1 MYLNCHSYYSL
12 RYGTFS
18 EIELLKLAVENNID
32 TIALTDINNTSACLN
47 FIQQAKKFNIK
58 PVVGVDFRNGNSQQ
72 FVAIA
77 KSNKGF
83 ENINRYL
90 STFLESKTAIPDQP
104 EFLEDVFIMY
114 PFEKALE
121 LNLTSFKENEFVGI
135 SIAEI
140 NKLRFSYL
148 KKYEDKLVIQQ
159 QVTIRNKSDFNAHRL
174 LRAIDNNTLLSKL
187 STSEQCLTTDKMY
200 SATVLQQY
208 FIEFPFVLENTKTLL
223 QQCILHFG
231 FDKLREN
238 QNLNLYYNS
247 FEEDCKQLIELCN
260 TKLEKRYQNPT
271 QQVQDRL
278 QKELKVIIELKFVSF
293 FLINYDIVSYAK
305 SKGYF
310 HVGRGSGA
318 NSIVAY
324 IIGITDVDPVELD
337 LYFERFINPFRASPP
352 DFDIDFSWKD
362 RDDVT
367 NYIFTRFKNTAL
379 LATYNTFKYKAVI
392 RELGKVFGLPKEEI
406 DKLSKTSKQQK
417 TFLNTAETPQNKAL
431 QQGSNKKATDLQQK
445 INKAATEKQQE
456 SNSFATVY
464 QQQEIDSIAKLVL
477 KYGKLIEGF
486 PNYISVHSAGIL
498 ILEKPIHYYSATHLP
513 PKGYPT
519 VQFDM
524 NIADDVGVFKFDILG
539 QRGLAKI
546 KEALEIIKTNRPN
559 DPPIDIT
566 DVEKFKKDE
575 KINHLLK
582 SGGAIGAYYVESPAM
597 RGLMQKLQTQD
608 YLGLVAASS
617 IIRPGVSG
625 SGMKDEF
632 IKRHRFPEK
641 RKEANPILLEIMPE
655 TYGVMVYQ
663 EDVMKVASKF
673 ADLTLGEADVLRRG
687 MSGKYRS
694 LSEFKAVED
703 KFVSNC
709 RKKGHQD
716 ALIFEVW
723 NQIKSFAGYAFPK
736 GHSASYAVESYQ
748 SLFLKCYYPIE
759 FMVAVLNNGGGFY
772 SAAHYIHEARMKGA
786 IIELPCINKSNHPNI
801 VIDTTIYL
809 GFGYLKS
816 LEHLV
821 IQRLLTE
828 RQLHGNYTSLED
840 FIDRVV
846 ISIEQ
851 LTILIR
857 IDAFQFTGKSKTQL
871 LWQAIFKLNAT
882 KQKTKQSQLF
892 KIQHTKYELPKLESH
907 WIENVYDEL
916 ELLGFTIHD
925 YFKLV
930 SEPLLP
936 SIKAKEMIDFENQ
949 NVLIYGL
956 LVTTRY
962 NTTSQ
967 NKLMRLSTFI
977 DIDGNYFDAVHFTN
991 VVHLYTI
998 NGIGIYGCYG
1008 KITNRYGFC
1017 SMNVIQSKKMGIVC
1031 DPKS

>member
-1 MYLNCHSYYSL
+1 MYLNCHTYYSL

-18 EIELLKLAVENNID
+18 EIELLELAKENNIKS
-32 TIALTDINNTSACLN
+32 IALTDINNTSACMN
-47 FIQQAKKFNIK
+47 FIQQAKKYNIK
-58 PVVGVDFRNGNSQQ
+58 PVIGVDFRNGNSQQ
-72 FVAIA
+72 FVALA
-77 KSNKGF
+77 KSNVGF
-83 ENINRYL
+83 QNINQYL
-90 STFLESKTAIPDQP
+90 STFLETKTDIPDTP
-104 EFLEDVFIMY
+104 SYLEDAFIVY
-114 PFEKALE
+114 PFEKVLQ
-121 LNLTSFKENEFVGI
+121 LNMTSFKENEFIGV

-140 NKLRFSYL
+140 NKLRFSHL
-148 KKYEDKLVIQQ
+148 KKFEDRIVIQQ
-159 QVTIRNKSDFNAHRL
+159 QVTIRNKKDFNAHRL

-187 STSEQCLTTDKMY
+187 PTTEQCITTDVMHERKELLTFY
-200 SATVLQQY
+200 KEFPNSITNTEKVLQGC
-208 FIEFPFVLENTKTLL
+208 NT
-223 QQCILHFG
+223 F
-231 FDKLREN
+231 FDFHEDRKN
-238 QNLNLYYNS
+238 QNLKKYCNS
-247 FEEDCKQLIELCN
+247 FEKDCNMLLDLCKN
-260 TKLEKRYQNPT
+260 NLHKRYKNPT
-271 QQVQDRL
+271 QKVHDRL
-278 QKELKVIIELKFVSF
+278 EKELKVIIDLKFVSF

-362 RDDVT
+362 REDVT
-367 NYIFTRFKNTAL
+367 NYIFKRFKNTAL

-406 DKLSKTSKQQK
+406 DKLSK
-417 TFLNTAETPQNKAL
+417 
-431 QQGSNKKATDLQQK
+431 G
-445 INKAATEKQQE
+445 IKQQE
-456 SNSFATVY
+456 T
-464 QQQEIDSIAKLVL
+464 DSIATLVL

-486 PNYISVHSAGIL
+486 PNYVSVHSAGIL
-498 ILEKPIHYYSATHLP
+498 ILDKPIHYYSATSLP
-513 PKGYPT
+513 PKGFPT

-546 KEALEIIKTNRPN
+546 KEALEIIKRNRPN

-566 DVEKFKKDE
+566 DVESFKKDK
-575 KINHLLK
+575 KINDLLK

-703 KFVSNC
+703 KFIANC
-709 RKKGHQD
+709 RKKGHKD

-723 NQIKSFAGYAFPK
+723 NQIKSFAGYAFAK

-748 SLFLKCYYPIE
+748 SMFLKCYYPIE

-772 SAAHYIHEARMKGA
+772 STEHYIHEAKMQGA
-786 IIELPCINKSNHPNI
+786 IIALPSINKSNHPNI
-801 VIDTTIYL
+801 VIDKTIYL

-816 LEHLV
+816 LEHLT

-828 RQLHGNYTSLED
+828 RQLYGDFTSLEN

-857 IDAFQFTGKSKTQL
+857 IDAFRFTNKTKKQL
-871 LWQAIFKLNAT
+871 LWQAIFKLKAT
-882 KQKTKQSQLF
+882 KQKTKQELLF
-892 KIQHTKYELPKLESH
+892 RTEQVKYELPKLESH
-907 WIENVYDEL
+907 WLEKVYDEM
-916 ELLGFTIHD
+916 ELLGFTVHD

-930 SEPLLP
+930 TEPFLP
-936 SIKAKEMIDFENQ
+936 SIKAKQMIDFENQ
-949 NVLIYGL
+949 HVLIYGL
-956 LVTTRY
+956 LVTTRF
-962 NTTSQ
+962 NKTSQ

-977 DIDGNYFDAVHFTN
+977 DKDGHYFDAVHFTN
-991 VVHLYTI
+991 VVDQYPV
-998 NGIGIYGCYG
+998 NGMGIYGCYG

-1017 SMNVIQSKKMGIVC
+1017 SMNVIQSKKMSVAV
-1031 DPKS
+1031 DPRN